1 MSFYLLM
8 AALSFLALYFAVKKL
23 TLNIDEKAL
32 TEPVKASIYAEF
44 CDIINEKIK
53 DFQNEVKFNDEI
65 LIERENR
72 GECLEKFGDLAR
84 KLVFIQTMNL
94 SKKNDSIWQSELFGF
109 LSEFER
115 VINAYLKDGEQKS
128 DELRNALLKEF
139 ERLKKQ
145 SEMG

>member
-32 TEPVKASIYAEF
+32 TEPVKASVYPEF

-53 DFQNEVKFNDEI
+53 DFQNEVKFSDEI

-94 SKKNDSIWQSELFGF
+94 SKKNDSVWQSELFGF

-115 VINAYLKDGEQKS
+115 VINTYLKDGEQKS

-145 SEMG
+145 SEMV

>member
-32 TEPVKASIYAEF
+32 TEPVKASIYPEF

-53 DFQNEVKFNDEI
+53 DFQNEVKTGDI
-65 LIERENR
+65 LLQSEQR

-145 SEMG
+145 SEMV

>member
-32 TEPVKASIYAEF
+32 TEPVKASVYPEF
-44 CDIINEKIK
+44 CDIIAEKIR
-53 DFQNEVKFNDEI
+53 DFQNEVKFSDEI

-84 KLVFIQTMNL
+84 KLIFIQTMNL
-94 SKKNDSIWQSELFGF
+94 SKKNDSVWQSELFVF

>member
-32 TEPVKASIYAEF
+32 TEPVKASVYPEF
-44 CDIINEKIK
+44 CDIIAEKIR
-53 DFQNEVKFNDEI
+53 DFQNEVKFSDEI

-84 KLVFIQTMNL
+84 KLIFIQTMNL
-94 SKKNDSIWQSELFGF
+94 SKKNDSVWQSELFGF